1 MSFVSIP
8 YFKIILK
15 YLDDKHLRDKY
26 SFTSNYETILRNL
39 TNMKKKVKI
48 IEKSKTS
55 DNNMSFL

>member
-15 YLDDKHLRDKY
+15 YLDDKHLCDKY
-26 SFTSNYETILRNL
+26 SFTSNYETVLRNL

-48 IEKSKTS
+48 IEKSKTN